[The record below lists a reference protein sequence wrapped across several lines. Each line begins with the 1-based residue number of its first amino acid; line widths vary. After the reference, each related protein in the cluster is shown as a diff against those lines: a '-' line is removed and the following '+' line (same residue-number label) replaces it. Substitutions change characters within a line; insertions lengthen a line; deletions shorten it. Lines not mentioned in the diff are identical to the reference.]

1 MKKKPQLRKYYRPD
15 GSVRLEEY
23 WLDDQLHRTDG
34 PAIICYRPDGSVR
47 LEEYWLDDQLHRTDG
62 PAIIWYNP
70 AGSVERECY
79 FLDHQ
84 LHRDSGPA
92 IIWYDEDSRPK
103 EEQYWLDGR
112 EIDYFRH
119 TVLTDCLEQ
128 LYENL
133 DTIKLRMS
141 YLSGTNVYVVQ
152 LHAMSMTTNGPP
164 RFVGVYSTKE
174 LADAAGEAALEIY
187 EPGRMTHSVIIAPLD
202 DWVHRK
208 APKDVA

>member
-1 MKKKPQLRKYYRPD
+1 MKKKPQLRKY
-15 GSVRLEEY
+15 
-23 WLDDQLHRTDG
+23 
-34 PAIICYRPDGSVR
+34 YRPDGSVR